1 MLWKHYGPDSNGI
14 YGGLNGVGGL
24 EAVQDEAG
32 TVYEPNTFAANAY
45 GWGLESLEKSAGK
58 AFAEVLA
65 QNNWH
70 SRRLD
75 PTGLIYMGHRYY
87 SPVLGSFISQDPLG
101 HDTSPGLYD
110 FAYGDP
116 VNYFDTNGLFASKV
130 YQKTGTFIAEN
141 LDNIQTSLDAAGM
154 TPGIGNVADIAN
166 AAISGARGDLKGMGM
181 RAMAAV
187 PVAGIAVGSALLLDK
202 AVNKA
207 AAGAVQMGT
216 YAGLRNAKIKDAHH
230 IIQDA
235 AVRDLKNYNRGLAPA
250 LELKGPST
258 KIGTPHYLATKIQR
272 EAGGGT
278 YAAERKIAYKSL
290 RKTGMDSETARAAIN
305 FADQYFSSIG
315 VTKST
320 PTRLPLNRK

>member
-32 TVYEPNTFAANAY
+32 TVYEPNAFAANAY

-207 AAGAVQMGT
+207 AAGAKVGSGAVNLTPRAARREVMRQAGIPTSQQPLKQISPKAEGINPVGRQYTYEVPKKGGGREIKSVQHSLSDRVPG
-216 YAGLRNAKIKDAHH
+216 H
-230 IIQDA
+230 
-235 AVRDLKNYNRGLAPA
+235 
-250 LELKGPST
+250 GP
-258 KIGTPHYLATKIQR
+258 HW
-272 EAGGGT
+272 EAGTWKKGGQLDSQGRIRIHGET
-278 YAAERKIAYKSL
+278 KVKIN
-290 RKTGMDSETARAAIN
+290 E
-305 FADQYFSSIG
+305 
-315 VTKST
+315 
-320 PTRLPLNRK
+320 